1 MRCIVFMDKSI
12 TQLKSYAFLEKQI
25 GSVQDT
31 GDSVKEVREIRIKLS
46 KKKIDFDEIN
56 NLK

>member
-1 MRCIVFMDKSI
+1 MNKSI

-25 GSVQDT
+25 GSVPDT
-31 GDSVKEVREIRIKLS
+31 GDSVKEVREIRTKLS
-46 KKKIDFDEIN
+46 KEKIDFDEIN